1 MQKLI
6 GASFILILLAA
17 LQTNAFASTLNCKFT
32 GDAKIDGV
40 QSIKVEDEYL
50 IINEETEIPLDKSIV
65 RCGHFGRQTRLDGS
79 ALGYQVILKS
89 CSSEASLEGHVID
102 SVKVKSA
109 EVVCHRD

>member
-6 GASFILILLAA
+6 GAGFILILLAA

-32 GDAKIDGV
+32 GAKIDGV
-40 QSIKVEDEYL
+40 QSIKVEDDSL
-50 IINEETEIPLDKSIV
+50 IINEETEIPLGKSIV
-65 RCGHFGRQTRLDGS
+65 KCAHFGRQTRLDGN

-102 SVKVKSA
+102 NVKVKSA
-109 EVVCHRD
+109 EVVCHFER